1 MAEITSLLQNLICKT
16 IFKSK
21 LKLPDLSFNF
31 LDKTANVYDYFS
43 YTSAHTLRITNNV
56 AYNLRTRISV
66 LVSFPVT
73 IKKKLDQNR
82 NCLRDLKSK
91 FYK

>member
-1 MAEITSLLQNLICKT
+1 MAEITNLPQNLICKT

-21 LKLPDLSFNF
+21 LKLPDFSFNS
-31 LDKTANVYDYFS
+31 LEKTANVHDYSS

-56 AYNLRTRISV
+56 TYNLRTRILV
-66 LVSFPVT
+66 VVSFPVT
-73 IKKKLDQNR
+73 IKKKLDWNR
-82 NCLRDLKSK
+82 NCLRDLKRK